1 MATTIKVNGTTITL
15 GNNAVKAASTE
26 SYDFEDVYARAIESA
41 VMVDVM
47 NTAVESM
54 AMMSTEAKSN
64 KFVEGVKKV
73 WEKIAEFF
81 RNIVRSIQA
90 FFMGTGLRMKASSL
104 LKRLEKNG
112 KKFAKGWEK
121 QKIKMP
127 VVCTK
132 AYKDKLEAEAT
143 KLDALA
149 SRVTPTSDDKTDED
163 AAAAIMRVTGEFPQ
177 EAEPKETALSEAA
190 KTFEIDTPE
199 KLAAVLKGISQGA
212 TKVIKAA
219 LDAKDKAAKNAAEA
233 EKISKHDS
241 SKTKAAKRKAYSA
254 KVKAQKLYIKYFIAC
269 TNSQLKVASALIG
282 GGNKIGKND
291 KLGSATLYNQ

>member
-15 GNNAVKAASTE
+15 GNNAVKASTE

-81 RNIVRSIQA
+81 RNIVRSIQS

-112 KKFAKGWEK
+112 NKFAKGWEK

-132 AYKDKLEAEAT
+132 EYKEKIKVELEKLT
-143 KLDALA
+143 SLA
-149 SRVTPTSDDKTDED
+149 NRVTPTSDDNTDD
-163 AAAAIMRVTGEFPQ
+163 DVDKAINSTVANYPKQ
-177 EAEPKETALSEAA
+177 EEPKEVALSEAA
-190 KTFEIDTPE
+190 KLFDNNTPE
-199 KLAAVLKGISQGA
+199 KLAASLKAISQGA
-212 TKVIKAA
+212 NKVIKAA
-219 LDAKDKAAKNAAEA
+219 LDAKDRAAKNAAEA
-233 EKISKHDS
+233 EKIGKNDS
-241 SKTKAAKRKAYSA
+241 AKTKAAKRKAYSA
-254 KVKAQKLYIKYFIAC
+254 KVKIQKIELKYWISTVNC
-269 TNSQLKVASALIG
+269 QLKIASALIG
-282 GGNKIGKND
+282 GGEKIGKND
-291 KLGSATLYNQ
+291 NLGKASLKIK

>member
-15 GNNAVKAASTE
+15 GNNAAKASVE

-47 NTAVESM
+47 NKAVESM

-73 WEKIAEFF
+73 WAKIAEFF

-90 FFMGTGLRMKASSL
+90 FFMGTGLKMRAASL

-112 KKFAKGWEK
+112 NKFAKGWEK

-127 VVCTK
+127 LVCTK
-132 AYKDKLEAEAT
+132 AYKDKFAAEIT
-143 KLDALA
+143 KLKSLA
-149 SRVTPTSDDKTDED
+149 DRVTPESDDNTDDD
-163 AAAAIMRVTGEFPQ
+163 ANKAMISVLSKFPKN
-177 EAEPKETALSEAA
+177 EEPKETALSEAA

-199 KLAAVLKGISQGA
+199 KLAAWLKAMSQGV
-212 TKVIKAA
+212 TKAIKAA
-219 LDAKDKAAKNAAEA
+219 LDAKDRAAKNAAQS
-233 EKISKHDS
+233 EKIGKHDS
-241 SKTKAAKRKAYSA
+241 ANTKAAKRKAYSA
-254 KVKAQKLYIKYFIAC
+254 KVKIQKAELQYWIASI
-269 TNSQLKVASALIG
+269 NSTFKIASALIG
-282 GGNKIGKND
+282 GGEKIGKND
-291 KLGSATLYNQ
+291 KLGKANL

>member
-15 GNNAVKAASTE
+15 GNNAVKASTE
-26 SYDFEDVYARAIESA
+26 SYDFEDVYAKAIESA

-112 KKFAKGWEK
+112 NKFAKGWEK
-121 QKIKMP
+121 QKVKVP
-127 VVCTK
+127 VICTEK
-132 AYKDKLEAEAT
+132 YRNKFDSEIDRL
-143 KLDALA
+143 
-149 SRVTPTSDDKTDED
+149 
-163 AAAAIMRVTGEFPQ
+163 
-177 EAEPKETALSEAA
+177 TALSNRSTPESNETVDSGVDEAINRVEKEYPKQAEPTEVMLPAAA
-190 KTFEIDTPE
+190 KAFSIETPE
-199 KLAAVLKGISQGA
+199 KLKSVLKATSQGA
-212 TKVIKAA
+212 TKTIKAA
-219 LDAKDKAAKNAAEA
+219 LVAKDVAAKNAKDA
-233 EKISKHDS
+233 EKIGKNDS
-241 SKTKAAKRKAYSA
+241 AKTKAAKRKAYSA
-254 KVKAQKLYIKYFIAC
+254 KVKLQNMALKYYIAEINC
-269 TNSQLKVASALIG
+269 TLKVGAALIG
-282 GGNKIGKND
+282 GGSKVEKND
-291 KLGSATLYNQ
+291 NVATKLKF